1 MSSATAPSPLP
12 VPPAISRARRAGGS
26 PGPHLTGGEAR
37 RHGSHAVTQHERP
50 RRGPESCPGR
60 AHSPLCTAVQSLLR
74 CHGNE
79 PLMTGCILQSSTAAA
94 ADGRPFRPRRSAR
107 RLFCRTSRH
116 RALPVQSRRPG
127 FLSSAAVSAHGSR
140 WHTGTQLQLGGRAGQ
155 QPRRRTTVIIK
166 SAAPVV
172 TGPVAVTSS
181 GGCYQLTAAP
191 RPGSRR
197 RLWRGGDFQRRALFV
212 FVRPDPTAAV
222 TGHDS
227 GVASR
232 CCRPHC
238 LLSECLQSPDSR
250 GRYTGRRG
258 ASLIAA

>member
-107 RLFCRTSRH
+107 RLFAGPPDTGHC
-116 RALPVQSRRPG
+116 QS
-127 FLSSAAVSAHGSR
+127 SHD
-140 WHTGTQLQLGGRAGQ
+140 GRAFSAL
-155 QPRRRTTVIIK
+155 QP
-166 SAAPVV
+166 S
-172 TGPVAVTSS
+172 
-181 GGCYQLTAAP
+181 QLTALAGTPAP
-191 RPGSRR
+191 SCSAAGELGSS
-197 RLWRGGDFQRRALFV
+197 LGD
-212 FVRPDPTAAV
+212 
-222 TGHDS
+222 
-227 GVASR
+227 
-232 CCRPHC
+232 
-238 LLSECLQSPDSR
+238 
-250 GRYTGRRG
+250 GRRSSSK
-258 ASLIAA
+258 APPRSLPALSPSPPPAGVTN